1 MQKRTDFFDNSLF
14 STVPD
19 IPLVIRNKPHNNQL
33 CADLSRLISP
43 YPVVSH
49 FLRFAW
55 QTTVMIVYTPLWDTM
70 KKRGI
75 STYAL
80 INKYNISSST
90 INRLRHN
97 MGVTTQ
103 LIDDLCYI
111 LDCKVE
117 DIMKY
122 ENNDKK

>member
-1 MQKRTDFFDNSLF
+1 
-14 STVPD
+14 
-19 IPLVIRNKPHNNQL
+19 
-33 CADLSRLISP
+33 
-43 YPVVSH
+43 
-49 FLRFAW
+49 
-55 QTTVMIVYTPLWDTM
+55 MIVYTPLWNTM

-103 LIDDLCYI
+103 LIDDLCSI
-111 LDCKVE
+111 LECKVE
-117 DIMKY
+117 DIMKF